1 MEDYPNY
8 KFFRGSAEGER
19 APGKDELAYY
29 AVAFDA
35 IPNRD
40 SFSVAVSSMQ
50 TAITFR
56 FSSEV
61 ANRNARVLA
70 ISFSRKML
78 R

>member
-40 SFSVAVSSMQ
+40 SFSVAV
-50 TAITFR
+50 F
-56 FSSEV
+56 F
-61 ANRNARVLA
+61 NADSHNL
-70 ISFSRKML
+70 
-78 R
+78 

>member
-1 MEDYPNY
+1 MDEAISFMEDYPNY

-40 SFSVAVSSMQ
+40 SFSVAV
-50 TAITFR
+50 F
-56 FSSEV
+56 F
-61 ANRNARVLA
+61 NADSHNL
-70 ISFSRKML
+70 
-78 R
+78 